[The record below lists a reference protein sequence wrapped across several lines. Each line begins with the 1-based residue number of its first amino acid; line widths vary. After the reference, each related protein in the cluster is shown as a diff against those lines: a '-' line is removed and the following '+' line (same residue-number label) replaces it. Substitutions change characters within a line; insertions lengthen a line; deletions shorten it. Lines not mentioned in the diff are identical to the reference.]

1 MEGRNTIFYISY
13 VSNIVILNYNA
24 AACSL
29 ETRRDMGH
37 FDARRSTL
45 APSLLACRI
54 CVWTSAVPPA
64 ILYIWLNST
73 RMHLLQPLAAAG
85 ATYHVQV
92 CLDQVASKLGS
103 TVTVSFSEQNSAY
116 GFLLPELKPL

>member
-1 MEGRNTIFYISY
+1 MSASGGSKYDFLYQTLRIEYR
-13 VSNIVILNYNA
+13 IVILNYNA

-73 RMHLLQPLAAAG
+73 RMHLLQPLARLLQ
-85 ATYHVQV
+85 QV
-92 CLDQVASKLGS
+92 LRTMCRLASIR
-103 TVTVSFSEQNSAY
+103 
-116 GFLLPELKPL
+116 